1 MLLPYPG
8 AVQSSAT
15 TVAAYLAEL
24 PAERRAAI
32 EAVRETI
39 LGHLP
44 EGLDEVMAW
53 GMICYVV
60 PLETSG
66 ATYNGEPLVH
76 TALAN
81 QKQHMSLY
89 LNCIYGDERI
99 REHFEDDYRATGKRY
114 DVGKSCVRFRRLDDL
129 PLDVV
134 GRAVKAVSAAD
145 LIAQHERAMAG
156 RKSRPRKQ
164 VT

>member
-1 MLLPYPG
+1 MR
-8 AVQSSAT
+8 SDAT
-15 TVAAYLAEL
+15 TVEDYLDSM
-24 PAERRAAI
+24 PADRREAI
-32 EAVRETI
+32 AAVRDVI
-39 LGHLP
+39 LDHLP
-44 EGLDEVMAW
+44 NGLEEVMAW
-53 GMICYVV
+53 GMISYVV
-60 PLETSG
+60 PLDRFPD
-66 ATYNGEPLVH
+66 TYNGQPLVH

-99 REHFEDDYRATGKRY
+99 REHFEQAYKESGKRY

-134 GRAVKAVSAAD
+134 GEAVAAASVEE
-145 LIAQHERAMAG
+145 LITQHERAIAG
-156 RKSRPRKQ
+156 RRTRPRKR

>member
-1 MLLPYPG
+1 MR
-8 AVQSSAT
+8 SDAT
-15 TVAAYLAEL
+15 TVKGYLASM
-24 PAERRAAI
+24 PPDRREAI
-32 EAVRETI
+32 SAVRDVI
-39 LGHLP
+39 LEHLP
-44 EGLDEVMAW
+44 EGLEETMAW
-53 GMICYVV
+53 GMIAYVV
-60 PLETSG
+60 PLATFPD
-66 ATYNGEPLVH
+66 TYNGEPLVH

-99 REHFEDDYRATGKRY
+99 REHFEEAYGSTGKRY

-134 GRAVKAVSAAD
+134 GEAVAAAPIEE

-156 RKSRPRKQ
+156 RRTRPRKR

>member
-1 MLLPYPG
+1 MRSE
-8 AVQSSAT
+8 AAT
-15 TVAAYLAEL
+15 VEEYLAEL
-24 PAERRAAI
+24 PAERREAI
-32 EAVRETI
+32 GAVRDVVRENLPDGLEET
-39 LGHLP
+39 
-44 EGLDEVMAW
+44 MAW
-53 GMICYVV
+53 GMIAYVV
-60 PLETSG
+60 PLATFAE
-66 ATYNGEPLVH
+66 TYNGEPLLH

-99 REHFEDDYRATGKRY
+99 RENFEEAYRATSKRY

-134 GRAVKAVSAAD
+134 GEAIAAASVEE
-145 LIAQHERAMAG
+145 LIAQHERAVAG
-156 RKSRPRKQ
+156 RRTRPRKR